1 MWFITFHC
9 IDSSY
14 NVSIRVTLLHYFL
27 CISIDSLPTAE
38 LVEFPEIQ
46 VLSLYFKNWVFSF
59 YTCISRK
66 NIFCAMWNKILN
78 SLKCALFKT
87 PICLA
92 DIPLK
97 TSYYFD
103 SIDIRN
109 KYSRLWSFVKQCD
122 RDEKIRVHGIFLM
135 CKPVVCT
142 RINVHFFSTDK
153 VCYIT
158 RVKIN
163 MSVPRYTR

>member
-1 MWFITFHC
+1 MKFITNF
-9 IDSSY
+9 
-14 NVSIRVTLLHYFL
+14 V
-27 CISIDSLPTAE
+27 
-38 LVEFPEIQ
+38 
-46 VLSLYFKNWVFSF
+46 
-59 YTCISRK
+59 
-66 NIFCAMWNKILN
+66 ILN
-78 SLKCALFKT
+78 SSKCALFKT

-109 KYSRLWSFVKQCD
+109 KYSRLWSFLKQCD

-153 VCYIT
+153 VCYIFT
-158 RVKIN
+158 GKNKYVGTQVNSVIRVIN
-163 MSVPRYTR
+163 CIAWSNPICLFYERPCCNLTKLSLWLRSKLLIYSVKRWIGF